1 MNSKLRHFLP
11 LLCFMLLCIPAA
23 ALAKPNVAVSIKAEK
38 EITVKENGKEV
49 KKVIEAKEILPG
61 DIITYSLNFANS
73 GDAAASNVILNDPI
87 PEGTAYL
94 FGSATETAGEL
105 SFSIDHGKSF
115 KKASMLTYEMSLPG
129 GGKEKRTASPE
140 QYTDI
145 RWIIKTIPPGV
156 QGLVSFKVKVK

>member
-1 MNSKLRHFLP
+1 MKLKTYQTLVVLCMTLLWLP
-11 LLCFMLLCIPAA
+11 ITAW
-23 ALAKPNVAVSIKAEK
+23 AKPNVIVSIKAEK
-38 EITVKENGKEV
+38 EVTVKENGNEV
-49 KKVIEAKEILPG
+49 KKVVEAKEILPG

-105 SFSIDHGKSF
+105 TFSIDHGKSF
-115 KKASMLTYEMSLPG
+115 KKPSMLTYEISLPG

-156 QGLVSFKVKVK
+156 KGSVSFKVKVK

>member
-1 MNSKLRHFLP
+1 MKLKTYQTLVVLCMTLLWLP
-11 LLCFMLLCIPAA
+11 ITAW
-23 ALAKPNVAVSIKAEK
+23 AKPNVIVSIKAEQ
-38 EITVKENGKEV
+38 EVTVKENGNEV
-49 KKVIEAKEILPG
+49 KKIVEAKEILPG

-105 SFSIDHGKSF
+105 TFSIDHGKSF
-115 KKASMLTYEMSLPG
+115 KKPSMLTYEISLPG

-156 QGLVSFKVKVK
+156 KGSVSFKVKVK

>member
-1 MNSKLRHFLP
+1 MSSKLQHMLQ

-23 ALAKPNVAVSIKAEK
+23 AWAKPNVAVSIKAEK
-38 EITVKENGKEV
+38 EVTVNENGKEV
-49 KKVIEAKEILPG
+49 KKVVEARETLSG
-61 DIITYSLNFANS
+61 DVITYTLFFVNS
-73 GDAAASNVILNDPI
+73 GDSAASNVVLNDPI

-94 FGSATETAGEL
+94 FGSATESAGEL

-145 RWIIKTIPPGV
+145 RWIIKSIPPGV

>member
-1 MNSKLRHFLP
+1 MKLKTYQTLVVLCMTLLWLP
-11 LLCFMLLCIPAA
+11 ITAW
-23 ALAKPNVAVSIKAEK
+23 AKPNVIVSIKAEK
-38 EITVKENGKEV
+38 EVTVKENGNEV
-49 KKVIEAKEILPG
+49 KKIVEAKEILPG

-105 SFSIDHGKSF
+105 TFSIDHGKSF
-115 KKASMLTYEMSLPG
+115 KKPSMLTYEISLPG

-156 QGLVSFKVKVK
+156 KGSVSFKVKVK